1 LDCRIVIRGLPDL
14 RFFPIT
20 FLALC
25 FAEIAVL
32 IWVGGR
38 IGVFSVLLLLIL
50 ALVAG
55 AALIRSSGANAM
67 ALMRGQAWSSRQVS
81 EQAAKGLLMGM
92 AGLLLI
98 VPGFLSDIAG
108 LALLL
113 PPVRNRV
120 ARFLERHVGVVKTGS
135 ARPYPGGGPVIEGEA
150 IEVEPE
156 RDGPDRRPPNPP

>member
-1 LDCRIVIRGLPDL
+1 L
-14 RFFPIT
+14 RFFSIT

-32 IWVGGR
+32 IWVGSR
-38 IGVFSVLLLLIL
+38 IGVFSALLLLIL
-50 ALVAG
+50 AIVAG

-67 ALMRGQAWSSRQVS
+67 ALMRGRAWSSRAVS
-81 EQAAKGLLMGM
+81 EQAATGLLMGV

-98 VPGFLSDIAG
+98 VPGFLSDAAG

-120 ARFLERHVGVVKTGS
+120 ARFLERHVTVAQPGPAG
-135 ARPYPGGGPVIEGEA
+135 PYPGEGPVIEGEA
-150 IEVEPE
+150 IEIEPAP
-156 RDGPDRRPPNPP
+156 RPDTRPPSLS

>member
-1 LDCRIVIRGLPDL
+1 M

-32 IWVGGR
+32 IWVGSR
-38 IGVFSVLLLLIL
+38 IGVFSVLLLLFLGI
-50 ALVAG
+50 VAG
-55 AALIRSSGANAM
+55 AALIRASGANAM
-67 ALMRGQAWSSRQVS
+67 ALMRGQPWSSRQVS
-81 EQAAKGLLMGM
+81 EQAAKGLLMGI

-113 PPVRNRV
+113 PPVRNRMT
-120 ARFLERHVGVVKTGS
+120 RFFERHVSVVKTGS
-135 ARPYPGGGPVIEGEA
+135 PRPYPGGGPVIEGEA
-150 IEVEPE
+150 IEVQPDQ
-156 RDGPDRRPPNPP
+156 DGPGNRPPNLP